1 MSSLEASLSQL
12 LSAPGINTVA
22 LVDAVTGLVYG
33 QAGPEGVEGVDGIEC
48 SDFAALV
55 GDGLH
60 AAGAQGD
67 LESIVVTS
75 THHHHILRSLP
86 RQGDPVFLVA
96 TLEREQANL
105 ALTLHELGVY
115 AAEAMA

>member
-33 QAGPEGVEGVDGIEC
+33 QAGLGGVDGVEC

-75 THHHHILRSLP
+75 SHHHHILRSLP
-86 RQGDPVFLVA
+86 RQGDPVFLAA

-105 ALTLHELGVY
+105 ALTMHELGVY
-115 AAEAMA
+115 ATEAMT